1 VILGPLTLS
10 AQGKALA
17 LTSPLKAPCALVVTF
32 SEKPEPF
39 THLATTGALAIGA
52 PTAATPLSTTF
63 ASLLLEDDDETED
76 AWLLALTAA
85 LDDELEELDVL
96 EDEGALEARL
106 LEEIEVTGAEELE
119 LGGAEELELNGAE
132 ELELAGADELTRLLL
147 LTAFSFLLSLP
158 PQPTKRKTLIKL
170 A

>member
-1 VILGPLTLS
+1 MIFDPVTLS

-17 LTSPLKAPCALVVTF
+17 LTSPLNAPCALVVTC

-39 THLATTGALAIGA
+39 AHLATTGALTIGA

-63 ASLLLEDDDETED
+63 ASLLLEADDATED
-76 AWLLALTAA
+76 ALLLELTAE
-85 LDDELEELDVL
+85 LDDEREALEIL
-96 EDEGALEARL
+96 EDEGALEIRL
-106 LEEIEVTGAEELE
+106 LEELELTGAEELE
-119 LGGAEELELNGAE
+119 IAGADELEI
-132 ELELAGADELTRLLL
+132 AGADELTRLLL

-158 PQPTKRKTLIKL
+158 PQPTNRKTLIKL